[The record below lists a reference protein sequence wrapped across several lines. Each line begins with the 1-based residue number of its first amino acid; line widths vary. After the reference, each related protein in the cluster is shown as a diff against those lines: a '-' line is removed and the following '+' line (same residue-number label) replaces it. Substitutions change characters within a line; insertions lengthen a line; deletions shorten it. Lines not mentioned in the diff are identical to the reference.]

1 MSKSPAVIKIT
12 TGMRGPKGEAFV
24 ASLGTLAL
32 SAAAPTVP
40 ALANVNEWV
49 VTGTVQVQ
57 LPADVVA
64 GSQFTVHVQSGYQ
77 GIIWPN
83 GTTVYGATDAS
94 EVWVTLLRAET
105 GWVVLIPSGG
115 AGSGLIDTGWTT
127 VLNAA
132 NIGAGLQFTAGDASM
147 VAAGWTLN
155 PVSFGGAAIRRS
167 GNLLLVSITGGWV
180 KSSGTGTS
188 LFSLPLPTG
197 LVHDANG
204 STCLNTATVG
214 GVKVAQAYTYLA
226 DDLAG
231 KLTISLSPTVPAG
244 VAVSTQGPLMFP
256 IAPASTWG
264 D

>member
-12 TGMRGPKGEAFV
+12 TGMRGPVGAAFV
-24 ASLGTLAL
+24 ASLGALAL

-49 VTGTVQVQ
+49 VTGNVQVQ

-77 GIIWPN
+77 GITWPN

-94 EVWVTLLRAET
+94 EVWVTLLRVET

-115 AGSGLIDTGWTT
+115 AGSGLIDTGWVT
-127 VLNAA
+127 LMNAG
-132 NIGAGLQFTAGDASM
+132 NLGAGLQFTTGDASM
-147 VAAGWTLN
+147 VGAGWTLN
-155 PVSFGGAAIRRS
+155 VGSFGGAIVRRS
-167 GNLLLVSITGGWV
+167 GNLLLVIISGGWV
-180 KSSGTGTS
+180 KSSGTGTE
-188 LFSLPLPTG
+188 LFKLPLPTG
-197 LVHDANG
+197 LVYDTNG

-226 DDLAG
+226 DVVSGSL
-231 KLTISLSPTVPAG
+231 KISLSPTVPAG
-244 VAVSTQGPLMFP
+244 VAVSTQGPLIFP
-256 IAPASTWG
+256 IAPTSTWG